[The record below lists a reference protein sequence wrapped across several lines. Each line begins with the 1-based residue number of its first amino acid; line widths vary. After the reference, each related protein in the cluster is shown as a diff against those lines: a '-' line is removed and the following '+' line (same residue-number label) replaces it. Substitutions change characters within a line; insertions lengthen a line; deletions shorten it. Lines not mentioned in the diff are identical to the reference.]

1 MLLRLRNSVIG
12 ILSDYVKNDC
22 KGSDGCI
29 YKNKMYSLTCGESG
43 GLLINGKSS
52 AEYNTE
58 TLIGLLK
65 ALS

>member
-1 MLLRLRNSVIG
+1 MLLRLRNSVIE

-29 YKNKMYSLTCGESG
+29 YKRKMYKLTCGESG
-43 GLLINGKSS
+43 GLIINGKSS
-52 AEYNTE
+52 AEYKTE
-58 TLIGLLK
+58 ELIGLMN